1 MPSTSSSQA
10 LFSELEIGALRFPN
24 RIVVSPMCQ
33 YSARDGV
40 ANDWHLQHLM
50 QLAMSGAGLVMVE
63 ATAVEARGRITHGC
77 LGLYSDAAEA
87 ALSRVLQAAREVA
100 APGTRFGI
108 QLGHAGRKG
117 SAHVPWEGGAPLKP
131 GGQAGAPW
139 RCAAPSAL
147 PFAPDW
153 DTPEALDEAA
163 IGRLTEAYVA
173 AARRAVRLGFDVIEL
188 HCAHGYLLHQFQSPL
203 ANRRDDAWGGDA
215 AGRDRLALHIARAL
229 KQQVPDDRLLGARI
243 TGTDWAE
250 GGLGPDDAVR
260 LAQGLKAAGFG
271 YACVSSGF
279 VVRGEKIPFGPGF
292 QVALAAQVRR
302 RSGIATRAVGGISEP
317 AQAAEIVASG
327 QADQVALAR
336 PFLADPRWVWRAAE
350 TLGVTPYYPPPYR
363 RAAGLRKSAAAAIA

>member
-1 MPSTSSSQA
+1 LS
-10 LFSELEIGALRFPN
+10 LFSELAIGPLRFPN

-33 YSARDGV
+33 YSAREGV

-77 LGLYSDAAEA
+77 LGLYSDEAEA
-87 ALSRVLQAAREVA
+87 ALARVLQAARAVA

-117 SAHVPWEGGAPLKP
+117 SADVPWHGGAPLKA
-131 GGQAGAPW
+131 GSDAGAPW
-139 RCAAPSAL
+139 RCSAPSAL

-153 DTPEALDEAA
+153 DTPEALDEAG
-163 IGRLTEAYVA
+163 IGRLVDAYVD

-215 AGRDRLALHIARAL
+215 ARRDRLALHIAQTL
-229 KQQVPDDRLLGARI
+229 KKHVPSDRVLGARI

-260 LAQGLKAAGFG
+260 LARRLRDLGFG
-271 YACVSSGF
+271 YVCVSSGF
-279 VVRGEKIPFGPGF
+279 VVRGERIPFGPGF

-302 RSGIATRAVGGISEP
+302 QSGITTRAVGGISEP
-317 AQAAEIVASG
+317 MQAAEIIASG

-350 TLGVTPYYPPPYR
+350 TLGVTPYYPAPYR
-363 RAAGLRKSAAAAIA
+363 RAAGLRKPATFDRTQ